1 MASDLAP
8 PSPKSPDSASITKTL
23 KSHPKLKNISPA
35 IFVPITE
42 DFAAPLPAV
51 PSATTARIRT
61 AIERHDRHSDAV
73 RANIIKYHRREAHR
87 QTLEASLAGPAPDT
101 TPLKQGLSDQDR
113 ARLIANL
120 EAPHEAGRDYNI
132 KPEHIPNPSRDN
144 IHNPAMRQLE
154 QATRE
159 YSFYQQHVNQT
170 SQKLHTAW
178 RDAKDREA
186 A

>member
-1 MASDLAP
+1 MGLDSAP
-8 PSPKSPDSASITKTL
+8 PSPKSPDRAGIA
-23 KSHPKLKNISPA
+23 KSLESLPKLKTISPA

-42 DFAAPLPAV
+42 DFNAPLPAV

-61 AIERHDRHSDAV
+61 AIERHERHSDAV
-73 RANIIKYHRREAHR
+73 KANIIQYHRREAHR
-87 QTLEASLAGPAPDT
+87 QTLDVSLAVPAPDNT
-101 TPLKQGLSDQDR
+101 LSKQGFSDQDR
-113 ARLIANL
+113 ARLIVNL

-132 KPEHIPNPSRDN
+132 KQEHIPTPNLDN
-144 IHNPAMRQLE
+144 MHNPAMRQLE

-159 YSFYQQHVNQT
+159 YSSYQQHVNQT
-170 SQKLHTAW
+170 CQKLHIAW